1 MVAEADLMENTNMNQ
16 KNRGGGASGGA
27 SESLIGRI
35 VERII
40 EDTWF
45 IGKII
50 DHNHRAEECTIQY
63 LDDDLIESNIPMDEI
78 RFSSKLID
86 LKEIRTEKK
95 QTLSKPLIGLV
106 EDDSDLR
113 SVHQP
118 VAILHS
124 DAGGSSS
131 RLCL

>member
-1 MVAEADLMENTNMNQ
+1 MVAEADLMENTNMNH
-16 KNRGGGASGGA
+16 KNRGSSGGGGAAAA

-45 IGKII
+45 LGKIV
-50 DHNHRAEECTIQY
+50 DYNHRAEECTIQY
-63 LDDDLIESNIPMDEI
+63 LDDDLVESNIPMNEI

-86 LKEIRTEKK
+86 LNEIRTEKK

-106 EDDSDLR
+106 EDDSELR

-124 DAGGSSS
+124 DSGE
-131 RLCL
+131 